1 MTSPAVPA
9 TAGMLDGIRVADF
22 GRYVAGP
29 WCAQLLQGL
38 GAEVVRIER
47 PSGGEDRSVFP
58 IGTEAVG
65 AYFVHCNRGKRA
77 MTLQPTKPAGREVVD
92 RIVRWADVV
101 IANVPD
107 ESLTAMGLDWPT
119 VHAANPRAVLATVTA
134 FGTTGPYAGR
144 LGFDA
149 VGQVMSG
156 ATHLAG
162 RPGDPIKSFV
172 PYVDYG
178 TAGLLAFATVAA
190 LFQRER
196 TGLGARVEGSL
207 LGTALSVSAHTLI
220 EQAVAGTD
228 REATGNRHP
237 AAGPSDI
244 VATRDGRLVVQVVGD
259 ALFGRWCQLVGRPD
273 LVDDPRFADDLARG
287 QHGAELSDVLS
298 QWCATRSTEEAL
310 AELAA
315 AAIPAGPLFTPQQA
329 LDDPHIQATMLT
341 TADVPGVEGPSPA
354 LVYPLSSSGSP
365 IDLGRRVPRVG
376 EHTDEVLGELGYTVE
391 EIAELRAA
399 LIV

>member
-1 MTSPAVPA
+1 M
-9 TAGMLDGIRVADF
+9 
-22 GRYVAGP
+22 
-29 WCAQLLQGL
+29 
-38 GAEVVRIER
+38 
-47 PSGGEDRSVFP
+47 
-58 IGTEAVG
+58 
-65 AYFVHCNRGKRA
+65 
-77 MTLQPTKPAGREVVD
+77 
-92 RIVRWADVV
+92 
-101 IANVPD
+101 
-107 ESLTAMGLDWPT
+107 
-119 VHAANPRAVLATVTA
+119 LATVTA

-196 TGLGARVEGSL
+196 TGVGTRVEGSL

-244 VATRDGRLVVQVVGD
+244 VA
-259 ALFGRWCQLVGRPD
+259 
-273 LVDDPRFADDLARG
+273 DPRRPPG
-287 QHGAELSDVLS
+287 GA
-298 QWCATRSTEEAL
+298 
-310 AELAA
+310 
-315 AAIPAGPLFTPQQA
+315 G
-329 LDDPHIQATMLT
+329 
-341 TADVPGVEGPSPA
+341 
-354 LVYPLSSSGSP
+354 
-365 IDLGRRVPRVG
+365 GR
-376 EHTDEVLGELGYTVE
+376 
-391 EIAELRAA
+391 
-399 LIV
+399 